1 MSSLLTVIIPV
12 YNVERFLV
20 ETLDSVFDQN
30 FKDFSVIAVNDGSTD
45 NSPDILEKYSAEK
58 NFQIIHQNNRGLS
71 SARNTGLQKANGKFV
86 YFLDSDDK
94 INPELFSS
102 VLFQME
108 KYSAEI
114 ATFSGECISEDGKLA
129 NCSGKYKKPNIPYPL
144 AGQELFETMLS
155 KDHYSPVISTYIY
168 QREFLKKNNLLF
180 SDGYLHEDEAFSIK
194 ALGLAKSALSVS
206 EVFYYH
212 RVRSGSIMDSPKG
225 KNNCIGWLQ
234 AASEILNFLDIANL
248 QDSARKSMETR
259 AVQLIHNAIKIVH
272 LQNDSSLKE
281 EVRSRY
287 FKNKKFREVGGR
299 ISLHL
304 NYPFLYKAI
313 SRLSQ

>member
-1 MSSLLTVIIPV
+1 MSPLLTVIIPV

-45 NSPDILEKYSAEK
+45 NSPDILEKYSAKK
-58 NFQIIHQNNRGLS
+58 NVHIIHQDNRGLS
-71 SARNTGLQKANGKFV
+71 AARNTGLKKANGKYI

-94 INPELFSS
+94 INPEIFSS
-102 VLFQME
+102 VVLHME

-114 ATFSGECISEDGKLA
+114 ATFSGECISEEGETA
-129 NCSGKYKKPNIPYPL
+129 NCNRKYEKLKIAYPVT
-144 AGQELFETMLS
+144 GVELFETMLS
-155 KDHYSPVISTYIY
+155 KGLYSPVISTYIY
-168 QREFLKKNNLLF
+168 QRDFLSKNKLSF

-194 ALGLAKSALSVS
+194 ALGLANSALSFS
-206 EVFYYH
+206 EVYYYH
-212 RVRSGSIMDSPKG
+212 RVRRGSIMDSPKG

-234 AASEILNFLDIANL
+234 AASEILKFLDIVNI
-248 QDSARKSMETR
+248 QGPARKSMEER
-259 AVQLIHNAIKIVH
+259 AIKLIHNAIKIVH

-281 EVRSRY
+281 EVHSRY

-313 SRLSQ
+313 SRLSH